1 MWQFEN
7 DKIWDSYSNRG
18 VIKES
23 FDDEMTEE
31 ELKNLISDIYSSYKD
46 DNSVEDIA
54 EEYGVDVKDVEDAIN
69 ITKKQLSGE
78 NSDDVDL
85 TDEFELSYSNINNT
99 VNIDPDKRGDT
110 IDYENARKHD
120 EIHGKE
126 LYPDASKGN
135 VTNVDKQKSRRQ
147 MFGKN
152 KSNF

>member
-18 VIKES
+18 VIKEE
-23 FDDEMTEE
+23 FDAEMSEE
-31 ELKNLISDIYSSYKD
+31 ELKTLISDIYSSYKD

-54 EEYGVDVKDVEDAIN
+54 DEYGVDVKDVEDAIN

-110 IDYENARKHD
+110 IDLEDNPEWD

-126 LYPDASKGN
+126 LYPDGAKAN

-147 MFGKN
+147 IPKN
-152 KSNF
+152 KLVQA